1 MATSGV
7 QISAFISQATKDILE
22 RHTRATGVKKAYLI
36 EMALL
41 HYMKALDEIPAD
53 FIVPPR
59 IVVDQETGANLL
71 KRIKKPRKPT
81 RAMRDLMNG
90 D

>member
-1 MATSGV
+1 MANSGV

-22 RHTRATGVKKAYLI
+22 RHTRATGVKKAYVI

-53 FIVPPR
+53 LIVPPR

-81 RAMRDLMNG
+81 QAMRDLMNG